1 MQDDLIL
8 VTGAGGFIGGHLVA
22 DLLRRG
28 HSAVRGVD
36 IKPLS
41 QWHQRRDAADNVV
54 ADLREKE
61 ACVEVCRGATQVY
74 NLACDMGGMGF
85 IELNKA
91 RCMISVLIN
100 THLLM
105 AASQT
110 GVQRYFFASS
120 ACVYNADKQRSASAL
135 PLKESD
141 AYPALAED
149 GYGWEKLFSERMCR
163 HFAEDFGLA
172 TRVARLH
179 NVYGPHGTW
188 DGGREKAPAAICRK
202 VIDAYETGAHEIE
215 IWGDGKQTRSFQY
228 IDDCLKGIDLIM
240 QSSIDDPINLGS
252 AETVTIDGLV
262 DMVEEIMSVKLTRR
276 YKLDAP
282 KGVIGRSSDN
292 TLIRQHLNWEPRIPL
307 REGLR
312 KTCAWIHQ
320 EYKARAATVTVNA
333 NQAS

>member
-141 AYPALAED
+141 VYPALAED
-149 GYGWEKLFSERMCR
+149 GYGWEKAFFRADVPSLCR
-163 HFAEDFGLA
+163 
-172 TRVARLH
+172 RLRPRDEG
-179 NVYGPHGTW
+179 GPTPQ
-188 DGGREKAPAAICRK
+188 R
-202 VIDAYETGAHEIE
+202 
-215 IWGDGKQTRSFQY
+215 
-228 IDDCLKGIDLIM
+228 
-240 QSSIDDPINLGS
+240 
-252 AETVTIDGLV
+252 
-262 DMVEEIMSVKLTRR
+262 
-276 YKLDAP
+276 
-282 KGVIGRSSDN
+282 
-292 TLIRQHLNWEPRIPL
+292 L
-307 REGLR
+307 R
-312 KTCAWIHQ
+312 TAW
-320 EYKARAATVTVNA
+320 YVGWWA
-333 NQAS
+333 